1 MGTGIVAT
9 LLVGVGILHIVP
21 GVVALSPRRAST
33 AYGTEVADKDLELLL
48 RHRAVLLAT
57 VGFGLVVGAAVP
69 AARTVTLTAG
79 IVSTA
84 TFLVLTAVIG
94 PGNLNARTLR
104 VARADVIALVALIGA
119 GLVVLAN

>member
-1 MGTGIVAT
+1 MGAGIVAT

-33 AYGTEVADKDLELLL
+33 AYGTVVTDRDLELLL
-48 RHRAVLLAT
+48 RHRAVLLAM
-57 VGFGLVVGAAVP
+57 VGFGLVVGAVVP
-69 AARTVTLTAG
+69 AARALTITAG

-94 PGNLNARTLR
+94 PGRLNARTLR
-104 VARADVIALVALIGA
+104 VARADVIALVALVGA
-119 GLVVLAN
+119 GLVALAN